1 MSISSINS
9 SASNIYSQGIAQS
22 ASVTNETS
30 STSSAQSTSTTTS
43 SSDSVSISSQGASL
57 SKASTEMIQLQP
69 YDANKFL
76 TEGDKQ
82 LLGMPSSDMMT
93 NCMAQEIASLR
104 ESGALKGAIT
114 SSTVQLGPNKIPT
127 DLFSLFSKDDL
138 PKMANLKNKMEKN
151 FAQMNKPNSTEE
163 QDKFNA
169 ILNIGNDAKAAN
181 TSLMA
186 KRLKD
191 YSAT

>member
-9 SASNIYSQGIAQS
+9 SASNIYSQGLAQS

-30 STSSAQSTSTTTS
+30 SASSAQSTSTTSS
-43 SSDSVSISSQGASL
+43 SSDSVSISSEGAAL

-69 YDANKFL
+69 YDVNKFL

-82 LLGMPSSDMMT
+82 LLGLPTSDMMT
-93 NCMAQEIASLR
+93 SCMAQAIASLR
-104 ESGALKGAIT
+104 ESGALKGPIT
-114 SSTVQLGPNKIPT
+114 SSTVNLGPMKIPT
-127 DLFSLFSKDDL
+127 DLFSMFSKDDL
-138 PKMANLKNKMEKN
+138 PKMVNLKNKMEKN
-151 FAQMNKPNSTEE
+151 FALMHKTKANDE
-163 QDKFNA
+163 QEKFNT
-169 ILNIGNDAKAAN
+169 ILNMGNDTKTNNA
-181 TSLMA
+181 SLMA

>member
-9 SASNIYSQGIAQS
+9 SASNIYSQGLAQS
-22 ASVTNETS
+22 ANVTNETS

-43 SSDSVSISSQGASL
+43 SSDSVSISSEGAAL

-69 YDANKFL
+69 YDVNKFL

-82 LLGMPSSDMMT
+82 LLGLPTSDMMT
-93 NCMAQEIASLR
+93 SCMAQAIASLR
-104 ESGALKGAIT
+104 ESGALKGPIT
-114 SSTVQLGPNKIPT
+114 STTVNLGPMKIPT
-127 DLFSLFSKDDL
+127 DLFSMFSKDDL
-138 PKMANLKNKMEKN
+138 PKMVNLKNKMEKN
-151 FAQMNKPNSTEE
+151 FALMHKTKANNE
-163 QDKFNA
+163 QEKFNT
-169 ILNIGNDAKAAN
+169 ILNMGTDTKTNNA
-181 TSLMA
+181 SLMA

>member
-9 SASNIYSQGIAQS
+9 SASNIYSQGLAQS
-22 ASVTNETS
+22 ANVTNETS

-43 SSDSVSISSQGASL
+43 SSDSVSISSEGAAL

-69 YDANKFL
+69 YDVNKFL

-82 LLGMPSSDMMT
+82 LLGLPTSDMMT
-93 NCMAQEIASLR
+93 SCMAQAIASLR
-104 ESGALKGAIT
+104 ESGALKGPIT
-114 SSTVQLGPNKIPT
+114 STTVNLGPMKIPT
-127 DLFSLFSKDDL
+127 DLFSMFSKDDL
-138 PKMANLKNKMEKN
+138 PKMVNLKNKMEKN
-151 FAQMNKPNSTEE
+151 FALMHKTKANDE
-163 QDKFNA
+163 QEKFNT
-169 ILNIGNDAKAAN
+169 ILNMGNDTKTNNA
-181 TSLMA
+181 SLMA